1 MLIAVE
7 VVTVAAVVFAVAAL
21 AVGRFDRMSAAP
33 ADAPFGE
40 PLPRGPVSSA
50 DVCAVQF
57 GMSLRGYRMA
67 EVDAV
72 LARLADELTWR
83 DEELARRDIEIV
95 KLAEFARLGQR
106 LASGPEGDDSPEDSR
121 DRATDRVERRVDGAA
136 GALGRDSWPMP

>member
-1 MLIAVE
+1 VLVVVE

-33 ADAPFGE
+33 ADAPFAE

-50 DVCAVQF
+50 DVRAARF

-72 LARLADELTWR
+72 LARLADELAWR

-95 KLAEFARLGQR
+95 KLAEFARLGQ
-106 LASGPEGDDSPEDSR
+106 PP
-121 DRATDRVERRVDGAA
+121 TDGAGGPGPPADGHGRAEGRAGDTA
-136 GALGRDSWPMP
+136 GALSEDVWPSA